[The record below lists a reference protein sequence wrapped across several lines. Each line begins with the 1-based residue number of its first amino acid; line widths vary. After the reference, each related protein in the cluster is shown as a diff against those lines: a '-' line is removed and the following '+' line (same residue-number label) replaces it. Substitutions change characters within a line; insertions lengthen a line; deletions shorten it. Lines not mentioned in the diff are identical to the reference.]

1 MSERHVSV
9 PGHASQLGVLVR
21 FLHEFWSD
29 AKVPQATAMTFEL
42 ALEEAFMNVVM
53 HGSPTDRVA
62 RVDVSLAIVDGEL
75 TLIIEDDG
83 PPFDPLTLATPNI
96 SANLDERRVGGLGV
110 FLMRKMMDNV
120 RYQRL
125 ESRNQLQ
132 MIKRVGNADE

>member
-1 MSERHVSV
+1 VSERHVSV
-9 PGHASQLGVLVR
+9 PGHASQLAVLMR

-29 AKVPQATAMTFEL
+29 AKVPPAAAMTFEL

-53 HGSPTDRVA
+53 HGSPTNRVA

-96 SANLDERRVGGLGV
+96 SANLNERRVGGLGV